1 MRQVP
6 GARSLNTQ
14 PLIMPPPSP
23 THRQSQAG
31 GRGKHAIC
39 SGACKEPSRSLLEFA
54 GGLLRVLLRICELI
68 AS

>member
-1 MRQVP
+1 MRQLP
-6 GARSLNTQ
+6 GARSLDTQ

-31 GRGKHAIC
+31 GKHAIY
-39 SGACKEPSRSLLEFA
+39 SRARKDPSQCLKFA